1 MWALLIVGEE
11 DLLSQ
16 PGPQVVSEEF
26 SITSTTPVVS
36 VLYLLWSI

>member
-26 SITSTTPVVS
+26 SITSTPVVS